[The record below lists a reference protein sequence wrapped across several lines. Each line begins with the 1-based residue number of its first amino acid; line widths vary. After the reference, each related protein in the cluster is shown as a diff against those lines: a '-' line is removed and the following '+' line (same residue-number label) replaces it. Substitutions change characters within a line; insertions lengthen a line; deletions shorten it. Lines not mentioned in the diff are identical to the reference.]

1 MLYTCMSTNLL
12 PNTSSTCGVR
22 KQMIRKSGNEGK
34 QREIKK
40 RINIKEIQE
49 DY

>member
-1 MLYTCMSTNLL
+1 MHEHQSPSKYKFNMWSEEA
-12 PNTSSTCGVR
+12 
-22 KQMIRKSGNEGK
+22 MMRKSGNEGK